1 MESCGRLMWKKMQT
15 DCLHHSNEKG
25 METNME
31 NTLKL
36 FRAAAVAPRVH
47 IGNVAKNCQEIRR
60 VYDSLAGQADIVVTP
75 ELSLTGYTC
84 ADLFNNRN
92 LLDMARRGLCDLVM
106 HTKNCG
112 ANSAVLV
119 VGVPLE
125 KEGELFNCAAL
136 IHNGRLIAVVPKT
149 YLPNYG
155 EFYEKRW
162 FCAGE
167 RDAETLGIACGAETI
182 TTTFGNNI
190 LLEIGVD
197 EKVCVGVEIC
207 EDAWAPVSPGRLLA
221 TSGAEIIVNLS
232 ASNELIGKAQYRK
245 NMLGAASAGCICGYV
260 YVSAGQYES
269 TSDLVFSG
277 HALMY
282 ENGKLLGEGKPFS
295 DTVLIK
301 DFNLTKIRHDRI
313 ANKTFSDCKNSFSQ
327 RCYQRIACDKPLM
340 EKKELLAKLSITPFV
355 PAKNRRERCLEI
367 FQMQVTAL
375 ARRIAATRSKCV
387 VVGVSGG
394 LDSTLALLVSAQAVR
409 NLGLAQTAV
418 TGITMPGFGTTDRTR
433 NNSVELMKYLG
444 CTMREI
450 SIAESVRRHFQ
461 DIGHD
466 ENVHDVTYENCQA
479 RERTQILM
487 DVANKEGGFVIG
499 TGDLSELA
507 LGWCT
512 YNGDHMSMYAVNT
525 SIPKTLVRTLVDEV
539 GHFMDENGF
548 GGMRKVIEDIID
560 TPVSPELLPPNA
572 DGTIAQKT
580 EETVGSYILHD
591 FFLYYTLRYGM
602 APEEIFAMCQEAVRR
617 SSAYKFS
624 DEEIKKWLNVFYT
637 RFFRQ
642 QFKRNCM
649 PDGVKVG
656 SVSVSPRGDLRLPA
670 EIEPEEFTE

>member
-1 MESCGRLMWKKMQT
+1 
-15 DCLHHSNEKG
+15 
-25 METNME
+25 ME
-31 NTLKL
+31 NALNL
-36 FRAAAVAPRVH
+36 FRAAAVSPRVH
-47 IGNVAKNCQEIRR
+47 IGNVAKNCQEIKKE
-60 VYDSLAGQADIVVTP
+60 YDSQAQQTDLIVMP
-75 ELSLTGYTC
+75 ELSVTGYTC

-92 LLDMARRGLCDLVM
+92 LLDMACRGLYDLTM
-106 HTKNCG
+106 YTKKYG
-112 ANSAVLV
+112 EGGAVLV

-125 KEGELFNCAAL
+125 KDGELFNCAAL
-136 IHNGRLIAVVPKT
+136 MQNGRLIAVVPKT

-162 FCAGE
+162 FSAGE
-167 RDAETLGIACGAETI
+167 HDAEPLSVICGTETLQ
-182 TTTFGNNI
+182 TTFGNNI
-190 LLEIGVD
+190 IIEIGAQ
-197 EKVCVGVEIC
+197 KKACVGVEIC

-221 TSGAEIIVNLS
+221 LSGAEIIVNLS
-232 ASNELIGKAQYRK
+232 ASNEVIGKAQYRK

-260 YVSAGQYES
+260 YVSAGKYES

-277 HALMY
+277 HNLMY
-282 ENGKLLGEGKPFS
+282 ENGKLIGENKPF
-295 DTVLIK
+295 DNNVLVK

-313 ANKTFSDCKNSFSQ
+313 ANKTYSGCKNNFSQ
-327 RCYQRIACDKPLM
+327 RSYVRLSCEKPLV
-340 EKKELLAKLSITPFV
+340 EKAELFARLSITPFV
-355 PAKNRRERCLEI
+355 PSSSRRERSLEI
-367 FQMQVTAL
+367 FRMQVTAL
-375 ARRIAATRSKCV
+375 ARRIEATKSKCV

-394 LDSTLALLVSAQAVR
+394 LDSTLALLVSAQAVK
-409 NLGLAQTAV
+409 NLGLPSATV
-418 TGITMPGFGTTDRTR
+418 TGITMPGFGTTSRTK
-433 NNSVELMKYLG
+433 NNSMELMRYLG

-450 SIAESVRRHFQ
+450 SIAESVRQHFK
-461 DIGHD
+461 DIGQD
-466 ENVHDVTYENCQA
+466 ENVQDVTYENCQA

-487 DVANKEGGFVIG
+487 DVANKEGGFVVG

-525 SIPKTLVRTLVDEV
+525 SIPKTLVRTLVDEI
-539 GHFMDENGF
+539 GHYMDENGF
-548 GGMRKVIEDIID
+548 SGMKTVIEDIID

-602 APEEIFAMCQEAVRR
+602 PPDEIFALCQEAVRR

-624 DEEIKKWLNVFYT
+624 DEEIRKWQNVFYT

-670 EIEPEEFTE
+670 EIEPEAFMV

>member
-1 MESCGRLMWKKMQT
+1 MKNALS
-15 DCLHHSNEKG
+15 
-25 METNME
+25 
-31 NTLKL
+31 L
-36 FRAAAVAPRVH
+36 FRAAAVVPRVH
-47 IGNVAKNCQEIRR
+47 IGNVAKNCQEIQKE
-60 VYDSLAGQADIVVTP
+60 YDSLALQADLIVTP

-92 LLDMARRGLCDLVM
+92 LLDMARKGLYDLTM
-106 HTKNCG
+106 HTKKYGENG
-112 ANSAVLV
+112 AALV
-119 VGVPLE
+119 VGVPFE

-136 IHNGRLIAVVPKT
+136 MQNGRLVALVPKT

-162 FCAGE
+162 FSAGE
-167 RDAETLGIACGAETI
+167 RDAQEIEILCGSEKMQTV
-182 TTTFGNNI
+182 FGNNVI
-190 LLEIGVD
+190 IEVGTD
-197 EKVCVGVEIC
+197 KKVCVGIEIC

-221 TSGAEIIVNLS
+221 LNGAEIIVNLS
-232 ASNELIGKAQYRK
+232 ASNEVIGKAQYRK

-277 HALMY
+277 QTLMY
-282 ENGKLLGEGKPFS
+282 ENGKLIGEGKPFS
-295 DTVLIK
+295 GTTLIK

-313 ANKTFSDCKNSFSQ
+313 ANKTYSECKNTISR
-327 RCYQRIACDKPLM
+327 RCYERMDCPKPLM
-340 EKKELLAKLSITPFV
+340 EKRELLTKLSITPFV
-355 PAKNRRERCLEI
+355 PSSSRRERSLEI

-375 ARRIAATRSKCV
+375 QRRIEATKSKCV

-394 LDSTLALLVSAQAVR
+394 LDSTLALLVSAQAVK
-409 NLGLAQTAV
+409 NLGLMPATV
-418 TGITMPGFGTTDRTR
+418 MGITMPGFGTTDRTK
-433 NNSVELMKYLG
+433 NNSMELMEHLG
-444 CTMREI
+444 CMIREI
-450 SIAESVRRHFQ
+450 SIVDSVRQHFE
-461 DIGHD
+461 DIGQD
-466 ENVHDVTYENCQA
+466 ENVRDVTYENCQA

-487 DVANKEGGFVIG
+487 DVANKEGGFVVG

-525 SIPKTLVRTLVDEV
+525 SVPKTLVRTLVDEV
-539 GHFMDENGF
+539 GHYMDENGF
-548 GGMRKVIEDIID
+548 SGMGKVIEDIID

-602 APEEIFAMCQEAVRR
+602 PPDEIYSLCREAVRR
-617 SSAYKFS
+617 SNDYKFS
-624 DEEIKKWLNVFYT
+624 DEEIAKWLKVFYT
-637 RFFRQ
+637 RFFQQ

-670 EIEPEEFTE
+670 EIEPEEFIE

>member
-1 MESCGRLMWKKMQT
+1 
-15 DCLHHSNEKG
+15 
-25 METNME
+25 ME
-31 NTLKL
+31 NALNL
-36 FRAAAVAPRVH
+36 FRAAAVVPRVH
-47 IGNVAKNCQEIRR
+47 IGNVAKNRQEIIKA
-60 VYDSLAGQADIVVTP
+60 YDSLAEQSDLIVTP
-75 ELSLTGYTC
+75 ELSMTGYTC

-92 LLDMARRGLCDLVM
+92 LLDRALRGLYDLTM
-106 HTKNCG
+106 YTKKYGENG
-112 ANSAVLV
+112 AVLV

-125 KEGELFNCAAL
+125 IAGELFNCAAV
-136 IHNGRLIAVVPKT
+136 IHNGRLEAVIPKT

-162 FCAGE
+162 FSAGE
-167 RDAETLGIACGAETI
+167 RDARELMLVCGMETLR
-182 TTTFGNNI
+182 TTFGNNVI
-190 LLEIGVD
+190 LEIGTD
-197 EKVCVGVEIC
+197 KKVCVGIEIC
-207 EDAWAPVSPGRLLA
+207 EDAWAPISPGRLLA
-221 TSGAEIIVNLS
+221 LNGAEIIVNLS
-232 ASNELIGKAQYRK
+232 ASNEVIGKAQYRK

-295 DTVLIK
+295 DTVLVK

-313 ANKTFSDCKNSFSQ
+313 ANKTYSECKNNFSA
-327 RCYQRIACDKPLM
+327 RCYQTLVCKKNLM
-340 EKKELLAKLSITPFV
+340 EKRELLAKVSITPFV
-355 PAKNRRERCLEI
+355 PSSNRRERCLDI

-375 ARRIAATRSKCV
+375 ARRIEATKSRCV

-394 LDSTLALLVSAQAVR
+394 LDSTLALLVCAQAVR
-409 NLGLAQTAV
+409 DLGLSADTV
-418 TGITMPGFGTTDRTR
+418 TGITMPGFGTTDRTK
-433 NNSVELMKYLG
+433 NNSVALMEYLG
-444 CTMREI
+444 CTVREI
-450 SIAESVRRHFQ
+450 SIADSVRQHFR
-461 DIGHD
+461 DIGQD
-466 ENVHDVTYENCQA
+466 EHVHDVTYENCQA

-487 DVANKEGGFVIG
+487 DVANKVGGFVVG

-525 SIPKTLVRTLVDEV
+525 SIPKTLVRMLVDEV
-539 GHFMDENGF
+539 GHYMDENGF
-548 GGMRKVIEDIID
+548 AGMSKVIEDIID
-560 TPVSPELLPPNA
+560 TPVSPELLPPNE

-602 APEEIFAMCQEAVRR
+602 SPAEIFCLCQEAVRR
-617 SSAYKFS
+617 SSEYKFS
-624 DEEIKKWLNVFYT
+624 DEEISKWQKVFYN

-670 EIEPEEFTE
+670 EVEPEEFTES